1 MWQNDIAKSYSGTR
15 RERHMYNVLSELNKT
30 TGITG
35 SMVVGNDGIV
45 IAADL
50 DESFEGETIGAL
62 AASITGNIQ
71 KSLERLKT
79 SPLKQVTIEADEGKL
94 FFTDTNLG
102 ILVVTTDKQINIGL
116 IRLEIK
122 NAISK
127 LKLAG

>member
-1 MWQNDIAKSYSGTR
+1 
-15 RERHMYNVLSELNKT
+15 MYDVLDDLNKT

-45 IAADL
+45 IAANL
-50 DESFEGETIGAL
+50 DESFEGEAIGAL
-62 AASITGNIQ
+62 AASITTNIQ
-71 KSLERLKT
+71 KSLDRLEST
-79 SPLKQVTIEADEGKL
+79 PLKQVTIEAEQGKL
-94 FFTDTNLG
+94 FFTDAGLG
-102 ILVVTTDKQINIGL
+102 ILVVTTEQQVNIGL

>member
-1 MWQNDIAKSYSGTR
+1 
-15 RERHMYNVLSELNKT
+15 MYDVLDDLNKT

-45 IAADL
+45 IAANL
-50 DESFEGETIGAL
+50 DESFEGEAIGAL
-62 AASITGNIQ
+62 AASITTNIQ
-71 KSLERLKT
+71 KSLERLEST
-79 SPLKQVTIEADEGKL
+79 PLRQVTIEAEEGKL
-94 FFTDTNLG
+94 FFTDAGLG
-102 ILVVTTDKQINIGL
+102 ILVVTTEKQVNIGL

>member
-1 MWQNDIAKSYSGTR
+1 MH
-15 RERHMYNVLSELNKT
+15 EVLSELNKT

-50 DESFEGETIGAL
+50 QENLEDDTIGAL
-62 AASITGNIQ
+62 AASITTNIH
-71 KSLERLKT
+71 KSLQRLQT
-79 SPLKQVTIEADEGKL
+79 SPLKQVTIEADDAKL
-94 FFTDTNLG
+94 FFTDAGMG
-102 ILVVTTDKQINIGL
+102 ILVVTTEKEVNIGL

-127 LKLAG
+127 LKVA

>member
-1 MWQNDIAKSYSGTR
+1 
-15 RERHMYNVLSELNKT
+15 MYEVLGDLNKT

-50 DESFEGETIGAL
+50 DESFEGEAIGAL
-62 AASITGNIQ
+62 AASITVNIQ
-71 KSLERLKT
+71 KSLDRLRST
-79 SPLKQVTIEADEGKL
+79 PLKQVTIEAEQGKL
-94 FFTDTNLG
+94 FFTDAGLG
-102 ILVVTTDKQINIGL
+102 ILVVTTEKAVNIGL